1 MGLVLPVSAAGAW
14 GTFVSPKRRVR
25 RGEPLRY
32 AIELAVFVG
41 GALSFWAVGQH
52 VRAVVFTV
60 GALGSGALDRI

>member
-1 MGLVLPVSAAGAW
+1 MLPVSAAGAW

-41 GALSFWAVGQH
+41 GALSFWAVGQQ
-52 VRAVVFTV
+52 VLAVVF
-60 GALGSGALDRI
+60 AAAAW